1 MPLPFTAE
9 QFLAVFV
16 QYNEAIWPAQIF
28 AYGLGLIA
36 IILALRQSHNS
47 GQVISIILVAFWA
60 WNGAAYHLTFFRE
73 INGAAILF
81 GGLFLAQA
89 ALWLYVGSVQRQLSF
104 RVGRDVASAAGGLLI
119 LYAMVA
125 YPLLGALLGH
135 GYPQAPVFGVAPCP
149 TTIFTFGLLLWTV
162 PPTPKRV
169 LVIPLIWSVIG
180 FQAAVSLGILEDI
193 GLLLAGVIS
202 TSILLWRDSQVR
214 PHLAKRGGVLLSD
227 GAG

>member
-1 MPLPFTAE
+1 MNLPFSAE
-9 QFLAVFV
+9 QFLAVFAR
-16 QYNEAIWPAQIF
+16 YNEAIWPAQIV
-28 AYGLGLIA
+28 AYGFGLGA
-36 IILALRQSHNS
+36 VILAMRPFRHSDQA
-47 GQVISIILVAFWA
+47 ISLILVAFWA

-81 GGLFLAQA
+81 GTLFLAQA
-89 ALWLYVGSVQRQLSF
+89 ALLLFVGGVGRQLVF
-104 RVGRDVASAAGGLLI
+104 RVSRDGASAAGSILI
-119 LYAMVA
+119 LYAMVG

-180 FQAAVSLGILEDI
+180 FQAAISLGILEDI
-193 GLLLAGVIS
+193 GLLLAGLIS
-202 TSILLWRDSQVR
+202 TSVLLWRDRRLGLSPTAHGR
-214 PHLAKRGGVLLSD
+214 AALGGS
-227 GAG
+227 A